1 MPLYVNTNVSSL
13 FAQRNLTRSTMSQQ
27 KSLEKL
33 STGLRINSASDDA
46 AGLAIS
52 DRFRARIRSLDQA
65 QRNANDGISV
75 IQTAEGSLEQMTN
88 LIHRLRELS
97 VQSANGSLT
106 DGDRLFIDE
115 EFQTLVNE
123 IDRIA
128 GGTSFN
134 GLKLLNGSAS
144 GGLVFQV
151 GADNTSLDKISVSI
165 ANNQTSR
172 LGTGGTKLNT
182 QGVSTITKSQTSLGV
197 IDAALAQISTE
208 RANLGASQN
217 RLNVTIDNLGTS
229 IENLSASNARIRD
242 ADIAKETALLTR
254 AQILVQAGVSV
265 LAQANQAPQ
274 VALQLLQ
281 G

>member
-1 MPLYVNTNVSSL
+1 
-13 FAQRNLTRSTMSQQ
+13 MSQQ

-106 DGDRLFIDE
+106 DGDRLFIDK
-115 EFQTLVNE
+115 EFQTLVDE

-128 GGTSFN
+128 GGTTFN

-165 ANNQTSR
+165 ANTQTSR
-172 LGTGGTKLNT
+172 LGTGGTKLNA
-182 QGVSTITKSQTSLGV
+182 QGVSTVTKSQTSLGI

-229 IENLSASNARIRD
+229 IENLAASNSRIRD

-265 LAQANQAPQ
+265 LAQANQSPQ